1 MANKTYIVDLTEE
14 ERTEMLKLTGQGK
27 QSARKVKRAHIL
39 LLADKGKT
47 DAQIAEALHTSLS
60 TVQRARQRF
69 VQGNLDRALNDD
81 PRPGASKKL
90 DEKGEAL
97 LEMLAR
103 SEPPTG
109 QKRWTLQ
116 LLADRLVELKA
127 VDTISYETV
136 RQELKKSDLSLG
148 RRRNG

>member
-1 MANKTYIVDLTEE
+1 MPNKIYVVDLTEE
-14 ERTEMLKLTGQGK
+14 ERGILLELINQGHRP
-27 QSARKVKRAHIL
+27 ARKVKRAHIL
-39 LLADKGKT
+39 LLADKGKA
-47 DAQIAEALHTSLS
+47 DKEIVEALHTSVP
-60 TVQRARQRF
+60 TVQRTRRRF
-69 VQGNLDRALNDD
+69 VEGNLDRALNED

-90 DEKGEAL
+90 DEKGEAV

-103 SEPPTG
+103 SQPPTG

-136 RQELKKSDLSLG
+136 RQELKKSGSSLG
-148 RRRNG
+148 

>member
-1 MANKTYIVDLTEE
+1 MANKKYMVDLTEE
-14 ERTEMLKLTGQGK
+14 ERGVLLELIGQGRPP
-27 QSARKVKRAHIL
+27 ARKVKRAHIL

-47 DAQIAEALHTSLS
+47 DKQIAEALHTSVP
-60 TVQRARQRF
+60 TVQRTRQRF
-69 VQGNLDRALNDD
+69 VEGNLDRALNED

-90 DEKGEAL
+90 DQKGEAV

-103 SEPPTG
+103 SQPPAG

-136 RQELKKSDLSLG
+136 RQELKKSGLSLG
-148 RRRNG
+148 

>member
-1 MANKTYIVDLTEE
+1 MANKIYLVDLTEE
-14 ERTEMLKLTGQGK
+14 ERGILLELIGQGRPP
-27 QSARKVKRAHIL
+27 ARKVKRAHIL
-39 LLADKGKT
+39 LLADEGKT
-47 DAQIAEALHTSLS
+47 DNEIAEALHTSVP
-60 TVQRARQRF
+60 TVQRTRRRF
-69 VQGNLDRALNDD
+69 VEGNLDRALNED

-90 DEKGEAL
+90 DEKGEAV

-103 SEPPTG
+103 SQPPAG

-136 RQELKKSDLSLG
+136 RQELKKSGLSLG
-148 RRRNG
+148 

>member
-1 MANKTYIVDLTEE
+1 MANKIYVVDLTEE
-14 ERTEMLKLTGQGK
+14 EHGVLLELIGRG
-27 QSARKVKRAHIL
+27 SPPARKVKRAHIL

-47 DAQIAEALHTSLS
+47 DTEIAEALHTSVP
-60 TVQRARQRF
+60 TVQRTRRRF
-69 VQGNLDRALNDD
+69 VEGSLDRALNED

-90 DEKGEAL
+90 DEKGEAV
-97 LEMLAR
+97 LEVLAR
-103 SEPPTG
+103 SQPPAG

-116 LLADRLVELKA
+116 LLADRLVELKV

>member
-1 MANKTYIVDLTEE
+1 MPNKIYVVDLTEE
-14 ERTEMLKLTGQGK
+14 ERAVLLELIGQG
-27 QSARKVKRAHIL
+27 SPPARKVNRAHIL

-47 DAQIAEALHTSLS
+47 DTEIAEALHTSVP
-60 TVQRARQRF
+60 TVQRTRRRF
-69 VQGNLDRALNDD
+69 VEGNLDRALNED
-81 PRPGASKKL
+81 PRHGASKKL
-90 DEKGEAL
+90 DEKGEAV

-103 SEPPTG
+103 SQPPTG

-136 RQELKKSDLSLG
+136 RQELKKSGSSLG
-148 RRRNG
+148 

>member
-1 MANKTYIVDLTEE
+1 MPNKIYVVDLTEE
-14 ERTEMLKLTGQGK
+14 ERGILLELINQGNRP
-27 QSARKVKRAHIL
+27 ARKVKRAHIL

-47 DAQIAEALHTSLS
+47 DKEIVEALHTSVP
-60 TVQRARQRF
+60 TVQRTRRRF
-69 VQGNLDRALNDD
+69 VEGNLDRALNED

-90 DEKGEAL
+90 DEKGEAV

-103 SEPPTG
+103 SQPPTG

-116 LLADRLVELKA
+116 MLADRLVELKA

-136 RQELKKSDLSLG
+136 RQELKKSGSSLG
-148 RRRNG
+148 